1 MRVSNICQ
9 KDDTGGLE
17 CSVVLFMPGMAEI
30 YLVIYVKCLVL
41 FCLYTN
47 TDSLELRD
55 RYGKSKVNMS

>member
-9 KDDTGGLE
+9 KDATGGLE

-47 TDSLELRD
+47 TDSLELRE
-55 RYGKSKVNMS
+55 K